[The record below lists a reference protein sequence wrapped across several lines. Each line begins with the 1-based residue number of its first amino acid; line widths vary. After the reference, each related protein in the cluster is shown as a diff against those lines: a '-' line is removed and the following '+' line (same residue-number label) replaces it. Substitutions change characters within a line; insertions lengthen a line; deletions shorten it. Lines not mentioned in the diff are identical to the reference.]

1 MRHPQFNVRT
11 RLGYGTVCNELL
23 KIADLGRTG
32 VEWPT
37 DD

>member
-1 MRHPQFNVRT
+1 MTPTINVRT
-11 RLGYGTVCNELL
+11 RLWLWYEWCNELL